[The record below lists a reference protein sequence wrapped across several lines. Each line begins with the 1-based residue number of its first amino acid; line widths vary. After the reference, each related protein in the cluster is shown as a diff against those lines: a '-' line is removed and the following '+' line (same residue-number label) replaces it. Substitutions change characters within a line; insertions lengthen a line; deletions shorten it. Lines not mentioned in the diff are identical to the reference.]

1 MGGLVVWGGGSAGR
15 ASVRHRE
22 GAAVVS
28 WPGTDASPLERAG
41 VPFKAVADLLGPEGL
56 AAAEGAARTWAR
68 VWGRLPLVDGKSFRE
83 LVEWRGS
90 SLLWSAEAFLREV
103 TAGPRCART
112 VEIAMRLL
120 ETTAPSEV
128 DAAGL
133 APADALLLAR
143 VSIAR
148 GVLFHGQSKAAGR
161 PLGPARRISRRG
173 LRRAISG
180 LLAPSAPPPL
190 PPPLAGAGLDA
201 APIVA
206 FVGGNEDGRTIAP
219 LLRAIS
225 ADLSRSVVPVTLA
238 ELPRWETRRVRGAAS
253 GAEAF
258 LRDLGRRLRGT
269 PGLAESY
276 AYRGVRFADL
286 AGGDLE
292 ALLLRHLP
300 DAVGRLEA
308 AIELL
313 GAARAGAALI
323 AVPGRDERRALVHAC
338 AAAGVG
344 AVAVRLS
351 PPSPLDAARADGG
364 PQPLAALDWRPGD
377 DPGPAVA
384 RLREATH
391 GRVGAG

>member
-1 MGGLVVWGGGSAGR
+1 VGGLVVWGGGSAGR

-28 WPGTDASPLERAG
+28 WPGADASPLERAG
-41 VPFKAVADLLGPEGL
+41 VPFRAGEDLLGPGGV

-112 VEIAMRLL
+112 IEIAMRLL

-143 VSIAR
+143 VSTAR

-190 PPPLAGAGLDA
+190 PPSEAGAGLDA

-253 GAEAF
+253 GGEAF

-338 AAAGVG
+338 AAAGVR